1 MFCTHFLS
9 THHFPFPSSKKHH
22 LCQPPNHKSSGL
34 SQSWSSSS
42 SLFPA
47 STWHPHTLTPDLL
60 GLYESSLCCFFSFV
74 VPSDSMCSIPPQSP
88 LPLPTSPIRVLQ
100 SASVSLHWMTAP
112 WGSHSSP
119 SETGLD
125 KSVMPLE
132 PPRPFALS
140 VTVIRTANQV
150 HSKSPSFSKQPPVSE
165 PCGSKRSGTL
175 VPVLFSVHPKLEEGG
190 GEE

>member
-1 MFCTHFLS
+1 MACLS
-9 THHFPFPSSKKHH
+9 PD
-22 LCQPPNHKSSGL
+22 PPHPL
-34 SQSWSSSS
+34 S
-42 SLFPA
+42 SLPQLDTLILSPLTSLACMNPVSAASFPLLFL
-47 STWHPHTLTPDLL
+47 LTACAPFRLNLL
-60 GLYESSLCCFFSFV
+60 FL
-74 VPSDSMCSIPPQSP
+74 SP
-88 LPLPTSPIRVLQ
+88 LPPPTSPIRVLQ